1 MGNTPGSEKKSLR
14 EMRRAFGMTQ
24 SELGKMFGL
33 AQMHISIVE
42 LGQLTF
48 LPHQRAAIEAILGPV
63 DWDERYA
70 KLRNR
75 KTEMKNIEDTAP

>member
-1 MGNTPGSEKKSLR
+1 MEDAPAIERKSLKEKR
-14 EMRRAFGMTQ
+14 KSYGLTQ
-24 SELGKMFGL
+24 GELGEMVGL

-48 LPHQRAAIEAILGPV
+48 LPHQRAAIESILGPI

-70 KLRNR
+70 KLRQGIR
-75 KTEMKNIEDTAP
+75 KA

>member
-1 MGNTPGSEKKSLR
+1 MSELVYQEKKTLKKAR
-14 EMRRAFGMTQ
+14 KAFGLSQT
-24 SELGKMFGL
+24 ELGKMVGL

-48 LPHQRAAIEAILGPV
+48 LPHQRAAIESILGPV

-70 KLRNR
+70 LIRRSNC
-75 KTEMKNIEDTAP
+75 A